1 MAETGTGENKNFF
14 LDVKQSIRGQ
24 AWVSRLDNNRTA
36 LAISQRFGLSEI
48 VGRILAGRQVE
59 LDMVDI
65 WLNPTLRELMPAPE
79 TVVDLIKGAQR
90 IVDAVQQNKQIAI
103 IGDYDV
109 DGISSTSI
117 LTQFLTSAGA
127 VPLKHIPDR
136 AKEGYGPSIY
146 AVEKLQDE
154 GAEVLVTLDCG
165 TASHAPLARAKELGL
180 DVVVVDHHQVP
191 ETMPDVFA
199 LINPN
204 RNDDLSGLGNLCAA
218 GVTMMLIGT
227 LNKMLREN
235 DWWSETRP
243 GPDILQYLDLVALA
257 TVCDVVPLTGLNRAF
272 VRQGLKVMASR
283 KRVGLTAL
291 ADAARLVRKPDVYAL
306 GFIIGPRLNAAGR
319 IGSAM
324 VGVDLMTTSDKGK
337 ANAISMQLE
346 NWNRERQAIELGVVD
361 RADMQAQKALGET
374 GQLPVLVV
382 SGQDWH
388 PGVLG
393 LAAARLKERYHVP
406 SFVLGFAKGSD
417 EASGSGRSI
426 KGVDLGGA
434 IQEAV
439 KAGIVKKGG
448 GHAMAAG
455 LTVGCEQIGDLRAF
469 LEDRLAED
477 TAKAQLN
484 QSIKIDAALTA
495 SGATIALIEQ
505 IEMAGPFGSA
515 NPSPM
520 FAFPAHRVVYADIA
534 GTDHVRCTLA
544 SADGSRIKAI
554 AFRVAD
560 TELGELLLSERSMPL
575 HFAGKLAINDWGGRR
590 EPQLFIE
597 DVARA

>member
-1 MAETGTGENKNFF
+1 MADDRKFF
-14 LDVKQSIRGQ
+14 LDVKQSIRQQ
-24 AWVSRLDNNRTA
+24 AWVPRLENSRNA
-36 LAISQRFGLSEI
+36 LAISQRYGLSEI
-48 VGRILAGRQVE
+48 VGRILAGRGVE
-59 LDMVDI
+59 LDDVDI
-65 WLNPTLRELMPAPE
+65 WLNPTLRDLMPAPE
-79 TVVDLIKGAQR
+79 TVVDLVKGAER
-90 IVDAVQQNKQIAI
+90 IVEAICNSEQIAVL
-103 IGDYDV
+103 GDYDV

-117 LTQFLTSAGA
+117 LVQFLKSAGA
-127 VPLKHIPDR
+127 EPLRHIPNR
-136 AKEGYGPSIY
+136 VKEGYGPSIF
-146 AVEKLQDE
+146 AVEKLQGE
-154 GAEVLVTLDCG
+154 GASVLVTLDCG
-165 TASHAPLARAKELGL
+165 TASHEPLARAKELGL

-191 ETMPDVFA
+191 EELPQTFA

-218 GVTMMLIGT
+218 GVTMMLIAT
-227 LNKMLREN
+227 LNKILREK
-235 DWWSETRP
+235 DWWNDQRP
-243 GPDILQYLDLVALA
+243 TPDILQYLDLVALA

-272 VRQGLKVMASR
+272 VRQGLRVMANR
-283 KRVGLTAL
+283 KRIGLVAL
-291 ADAARLVRKPDVYAL
+291 ADGARLVRQPDVYAL

-324 VGVDLMTTSDKGK
+324 IGVDLMNCDNRGE
-337 ANAISMQLE
+337 ANAIAQQLE

-361 RADMQAQKALGET
+361 QADMQAQAAMGKT
-374 GQLPVLVV
+374 GNLPALVV
-382 SGQDWH
+382 AGQGWH

-393 LAAARLKERYHVP
+393 LAAARLKERYKVP
-406 SFVLGFAKGSD
+406 SFVLGIAKDSG
-417 EASGSGRSI
+417 EATGSGRSI

-434 IQEAV
+434 VQAAV

-455 LTVGCEQIGDLRAF
+455 LSIAEDRIGDLRAF
-469 LEDRLAED
+469 FEETLVEETELAQ
-477 TAKAQLN
+477 KN
-484 QSIKIDAALTA
+484 QSLKIDAALTA

-505 IEMAGPFGSA
+505 IETAGPFGAA

-544 SADGSRIKAI
+544 AADGSRIKAI

-560 TELGELLLSERSMPL
+560 TDLGEMLLTERSMPL
-575 HFAGKLAINDWGGRR
+575 HFAGRLAINDWGGRR

-597 DVARA
+597 DVARVK

>member
-1 MAETGTGENKNFF
+1 MAADRQFF

-24 AWVSRLDNNRTA
+24 AWVPRLEQTRDA
-36 LAISQRFGLSEI
+36 LAISQRYGLSEI
-48 VGRILAGRQVE
+48 VGRILAGRGVG
-59 LDMVDI
+59 LDEVDV
-65 WLNPTLRELMPAPE
+65 WLDPTLRELMPAPE
-79 TVVDLIKGAQR
+79 TVVDLVKGAGR
-90 IVDAVQQNKQIAI
+90 IVEAICAGEQIAVL
-103 IGDYDV
+103 GDYDV

-117 LTQFLTSAGA
+117 LLGFLTSAGA
-127 VPLKHIPDR
+127 TPLAHIPDR
-136 AKEGYGPSIY
+136 VKEGYGPSIF
-146 AVEKLQDE
+146 AVEKLHGE
-154 GAEVLVTLDCG
+154 GAKVLVTLDCG
-165 TASHAPLARAKELGL
+165 TASHVPLARAKELVL

-191 ETMPDVFA
+191 EDLPQTFA

-218 GVTMMLIGT
+218 GVTMMLIAT
-227 LNKMLREN
+227 LNKMLREKG
-235 DWWSETRP
+235 WWGDDRP
-243 GPDILQYLDLVALA
+243 APDILQYLDLVALA

-272 VRQGLKVMASR
+272 VRQGLKIMANR
-283 KRVGLTAL
+283 QRIGLVAL
-291 ADAARLVRKPDVYAL
+291 ADSARLVRQPDVYAL

-324 VGVDLMTTSDKGK
+324 IGVDLMTCNDKGQ
-337 ANAISMQLE
+337 ANAIAQQLE
-346 NWNRERQAIELGVVD
+346 SWNKERQAIELGVVD
-361 RADMQAQKALGET
+361 KADMQAQAAMGKT
-374 GQLPVLVV
+374 GNLPALVV
-382 SGQDWH
+382 AGQGWH

-393 LAAARLKERYHVP
+393 LAASRLKERYKVP
-406 SFVLGFAKGSD
+406 SFVLGIAKDSD
-417 EASGSGRSI
+417 EATGSGRSI

-434 IQEAV
+434 VQAAV

-455 LTVGCEQIGDLRAF
+455 LSIDKDRIGDLRAF
-469 LEDRLAED
+469 FEETLAAE
-477 TAKAQLN
+477 TELAKQN
-484 QSIKIDAALTA
+484 QSLKIDAALTA

-505 IEMAGPFGSA
+505 IETAGPFGAA

-544 SADGSRIKAI
+544 AADGSRIKAI

-560 TELGELLLSERSMPL
+560 TELGELLLTERSMAL
-575 HFAGKLAINDWGGRR
+575 NFAGRLAINDWGGRR

-597 DVARA
+597 DVAQVK